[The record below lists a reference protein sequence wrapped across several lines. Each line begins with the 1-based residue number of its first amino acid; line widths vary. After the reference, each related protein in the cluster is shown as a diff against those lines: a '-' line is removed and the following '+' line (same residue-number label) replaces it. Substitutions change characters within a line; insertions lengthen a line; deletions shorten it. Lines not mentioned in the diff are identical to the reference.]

1 MGNFTVVVS
10 GGRRGLCSAARAFLH
25 PTAASRSYC
34 GGRLASR
41 SNKTGAVP
49 SGGAR
54 R

>member
-1 MGNFTVVVS
+1 VVVS
-10 GGRRGLCSAARAFLH
+10 GGRRGLSSAVRAFH
-25 PTAASRSYC
+25 RPTAALRSYC